1 MIYIGDVTIYEYVNI
16 GTNNGKSAII
26 GDYATINSRVCI
38 VGTINI
44 GTDAVI
50 MAGSVATKDIE
61 PFVIVGGSPAKKIET
76 KD

>member
-1 MIYIGDVTIYEYVNI
+1 MIYIGNVTIYEYVNI

-38 VGTINI
+38 VEPVNI

-50 MAGSVATKDIE
+50 VAGSVVTKDIE
-61 PFVIVGGSPAKKIET
+61 LFVIVGGSPAKKIET
-76 KD
+76 K

>member
-38 VGTINI
+38 VGTNVCFSYI
-44 GTDAVI
+44 
-50 MAGSVATKDIE
+50 K
-61 PFVIVGGSPAKKIET
+61 VGECSQHQHQCSTITVCELIT
-76 KD
+76 LF

>member
-44 GTDAVI
+44 G
-50 MAGSVATKDIE
+50 GSVATKDIE

-76 KD
+76 KE

>member
-26 GDYATINSRVCI
+26 G
-38 VGTINI
+38 GTINI

-76 KD
+76 KE

>member
-16 GTNNGKSAII
+16 GTNNGKSAIN
-26 GDYATINSRVCI
+26 GEYETKNYRVCI
-38 VGTINI
+38 LGTKNI

-76 KD
+76 KE